1 MESNTNSGLV
11 HEFITSRRSPLAFSE
26 KQIEPEKINVLFEA
40 ARWAASSFNEQPWRF
55 VYAVREESNE
65 FNLLLDCLVE
75 GNRIWARNAPLLV
88 LSIARMN
95 FTYNDR
101 PNKHAFHDVGLAVG
115 NLLTQATSMGL
126 MVHQMGGYSPEKAKR
141 NFSIPDGYEPVAMI
155 AIGYPGNIDD
165 LPEDLKKRELQP
177 RKRKLLDEIIFR
189 GKME

>member
-26 KQIEPEKINVLFEA
+26 KQVEPEKINALFEA

-55 VYAVREESNE
+55 VYAVREESDE

-95 FTYNDR
+95 FAYNDR
-101 PNKHAFHDVGLAVG
+101 PNRHAFHDVGLAVG

-126 MVHQMGGYSPEKAKR
+126 VVHQMGGYSPEKAKR
-141 NFSIPDGYEPVAMI
+141 NLSVPDGYEPVAMI
-155 AIGYPGNIDD
+155 AIGYKGNIDN
-165 LPEDLKKRELQP
+165 LPDDLKTRELQP
-177 RKRKLLDEIIFR
+177 RKRKSLVEIVFQ
-189 GKME
+189 GKMG